1 MAKRST
7 LLQSCSALVGDRQ
20 GNFGLMAALL
30 LPVLLASGGV
40 AIDVTN
46 MMMAKNH
53 LQDATDSAALAAS
66 SALANEAA
74 TQAQAK
80 LMAMEFVKTQMQNWK
95 SSGMSP
101 EELTAFN
108 EAFSKGTSIEI
119 IEQKAALGNAKSY
132 DVTVKSKF
140 SLPLNGMTRLL
151 GRDTAEVA
159 AVSKSF
165 GSAEAKNALSMFLVL
180 DRSGSMAWKTNA
192 IDSTK
197 TSCNIYEESYWPN
210 AKWKTPCYVSKIAS
224 LKLAVANLLTQLKVA
239 DPTSFYVRTAG
250 VSYNDKQDSA
260 GSLDWGTTKSLD
272 YVNALAATGGTD
284 SSGAFKAAVTALLK
298 TGKNSEEKIHTAK
311 NGQTAP
317 KKYIVFMTDGENNYY
332 QGRSDDK
339 TSDAQTKESCR
350 EAKDNGIEV
359 FAVAF
364 MAPTRGQNLLK
375 DCATDKSHYFQAE
388 DSAALVAAFKTI
400 GEKASELSVRLTQ

>member
-7 LLQSCSALVGDRQ
+7 LLQSCSALVGNRQ

-66 SALANEAA
+66 SALANESASM
-74 TQAQAK
+74 AQAK

-101 EELTAFN
+101 EELAAFN
-108 EAFSKGTSIEI
+108 EAFSKGTTIEI
-119 IEQKAALGNAKSY
+119 VEQKAVLGNAKSY

-140 SLPLNGMTRLL
+140 DLSLNGMTRLL
-151 GRDTAEVA
+151 GRDTTEIA

-197 TSCNIYEESYWPN
+197 TSCNVYEESYWPN

-239 DPTSFYVRTAG
+239 DPTSVYVRTAG
-250 VSYNDKQDSA
+250 VSYNDKQDAA
-260 GSLDWGTTKSLD
+260 GSLDWGTTKALA

-298 TGKNSEEKIHTAK
+298 TGTNAEEEIHKAK
-311 NGQTAP
+311 NGQAAP

-332 QGRSDDK
+332 QGKSDDK
-339 TSDAQTKESCR
+339 TSDKQTKESCR
-350 EAKDNGIEV
+350 DAKHNDIEV

-364 MAPTRGQNLLK
+364 MAPTRGQDLLK
-375 DCATDKSHYFQAE
+375 YCATDKSHYFQAE

-400 GEKASELSVRLTQ
+400 GEKASELSVRLTH